1 MEYGIPVS
9 YRGIL
14 HWFSEHPQGTE
25 TGKMLAF
32 DTVSETFRLM
42 PGPPAPERPDLEWM
56 WMRDLLVLEGELSVA
71 IKLGRTLDIWVLRG
85 YEAAERW
92 TLRHRVTLPRP
103 RDVGLVGH
111 TPMMDRALSVGRNAI
126 LIACQSSMMATLYDL
141 KEKRVCRV
149 IHFEGHPTFL
159 VFSESLV
166 RHAFFD
172 LPPYPDIVPPKF
184 SEPNRESD
192 ECA

>member
-1 MEYGIPVS
+1 
-9 YRGIL
+9 
-14 HWFSEHPQGTE
+14 
-25 TGKMLAF
+25 
-32 DTVSETFRLM
+32 
-42 PGPPAPERPDLEWM
+42 M

>member
-42 PGPPAPERPDLEWM
+42 SGPPGPERPDLEWM
-56 WMRDLLVLEGELSVA
+56 RDLLVLDGELSVA
-71 IKLGRTLDIWVLRG
+71 TKLDLTLDIWVLQDYG
-85 YEAAERW
+85 AAERW
-92 TLRHRVTLPRP
+92 TLRHRVTLPPP
-103 RDVGLVGH
+103 RDFGLIGDL
-111 TPMMDRALSVGRNAI
+111 PMIYRALSVERNAI
-126 LIACQSSMMATLYDL
+126 LIACTSARMGTLYDL
-141 KEKRVCRV
+141 KENRVCRL
-149 IHFEGHPTFL
+149 IDFEGRPTFV